1 MENGKINMAY
11 SERKRKRWPAELA
24 TSNGAIQPIDKHRGA
39 RSGSR
44 GSPEKTEKKTKIIAE
59 CGKIVRIWNSLATS

>member
-44 GSPEKTEKKTKIIAE
+44 GSPEKTEKK
-59 CGKIVRIWNSLATS
+59 N